1 MQGVPGYYIITTK
14 GTNLP
19 NKKQGQ
25 SPGKHEVI
33 QMTGIIINN
42 RNHTIEV
49 TKKFAT
55 AAARYGS
62 DEYKTLQEVRRDYP
76 SYKVVT
82 VAHKAAKTTFKGLS
96 HAYMEKYIVA
106 HDDEEK
112 SIMSEFK
119 MLTATCGG
127 TDDMLLEA
135 ASYHEIKDWFFDT
148 FPEIKQFHEMR
159 AALLAR
165 NAA

>member
-1 MQGVPGYYIITTK
+1 MKNIT
-14 GTNLP
+14 
-19 NKKQGQ
+19 
-25 SPGKHEVI
+25 
-33 QMTGIIINN
+33 INN

-55 AAARYGS
+55 AAARFGS
-62 DEYKTLQEVRRDYP
+62 DEYKALQEVRRDYP

-82 VAHKAAKTTFKGLS
+82 VAHKAARTTFKGLS
-96 HAYMEKYIVA
+96 HEYMEKYIVA

-119 MLTATCGG
+119 MLTATCDS

-135 ASYHEIKDWFFDT
+135 VSYGELRKWFLNTFSEIK
-148 FPEIKQFHEMR
+148 EFHEAR
-159 AALLAR
+159 AKLLER
-165 NAA
+165 LAA